1 MNRLLFLLPVLFM
14 ACGTQ
19 LNTANMAQTAALP
32 AEEHIAITPAA
43 MPAEEPAAIK
53 PAEEQPAAARQT
65 APVRQP
71 DEETARVAVETRKPV
86 DLTQE
91 SYEEI
96 LDEVKAFVD
105 SLNLIIKGKNY
116 TKWRSVLSEELLNEI
131 SSRDFLANASKLPLM
146 KSRGIVLRE
155 LRDYFNYV
163 VVPSRANS
171 QVDIIEIIDNNRV
184 KAFYMNTRKE
194 RTELVYELAKTG
206 DSWAI
211 IR

>member
-1 MNRLLFLLPVLFM
+1 M

-19 LNTANMAQTAALP
+19 LKTAHGALQQATA
-32 AEEHIAITPAA
+32 
-43 MPAEEPAAIK
+43 K
-53 PAEEQPAAARQT
+53 EQPAAETPAEET
-65 APVRQP
+65 PAKEELAAEKQP
-71 DEETARVAVETRKPV
+71 AEETARIAVDTRKPV

-105 SLNLIIKGKNY
+105 NLNLIIKDKNY
-116 TKWRSVLSEELLNEI
+116 YKWRSVLSKERLNEI
-131 SSRDFLANASKLPLM
+131 SSRDFLANASNNIAL

-155 LRDYFNYV
+155 PRDYFDYV

-171 QVDIIEIIDNNRV
+171 RVDKIEIIDNNRV
-184 KAFYMNTRKE
+184 KAFYIDTRKDE
-194 RTELVYELAKTG
+194 TVRLYELARMG
-206 DSWAI
+206 DSWTI

>member
-1 MNRLLFLLPVLFM
+1 MLPVLFM

-19 LNTANMAQTAALP
+19 IKTANAELQLA
-32 AEEHIAITPAA
+32 AEE
-43 MPAEEPAAIK
+43 EEPAATT
-53 PAEEQPAAARQT
+53 PAAAIMPKEELAVERLP
-65 APVRQP
+65 AVEKKP
-71 DEETARVAVETRKPV
+71 EAETAWIAVETKKPV

-105 SLNLIIKGKNY
+105 NLNLIIKDKNY
-116 TKWRSVLSEELLNEI
+116 YQWRSVLSEELLNEI
-131 SSRDFLANASKLPLM
+131 SSRDFLANASKWPSM
-146 KSRGIVLRE
+146 KSRGIVLKE
-155 LRDYFNYV
+155 TRDYFNYV

-171 QVDIIEIIDNNRV
+171 QVDKIEIVDNNRV
-184 KAFYMNTRKE
+184 KAFYVNTRKE

-206 DSWAI
+206 DSWNI

>member
-19 LNTANMAQTAALP
+19 LNMANPAAATP
-32 AEEHIAITPAA
+32 AEEQAAITSAA
-43 MPAEEPAAIK
+43 AEEPAAIK
-53 PAEEQPAAARQT
+53 PAEELAAKEQPAAARQ
-65 APVRQP
+65 PE
-71 DEETARVAVETRKPV
+71 EETARVAVETKKTV
-86 DLTQE
+86 DLSQE

-96 LDEVKAFVD
+96 LDDVKAFVD

-116 TKWRSVLSEELLNEI
+116 TKWRSVLSEELLKEI
-131 SSRDFLANASKLPLM
+131 SSREFLADASKWPSM

-171 QVDIIEIIDNNRV
+171 QVDIIEVMDNNRV
-184 KAFYMNTRKE
+184 KAFYTNTRKE

-206 DSWAI
+206 DSWTI

>member
-19 LNTANMAQTAALP
+19 LKTADGAIQQAAAANMP
-32 AEEHIAITPAA
+32 EEEPPAA
-43 MPAEEPAAIK
+43 MPAAAITPKEELAVEKQPAEEPALI
-53 PAEEQPAAARQT
+53 
-65 APVRQP
+65 
-71 DEETARVAVETRKPV
+71 AVETKKPV

-105 SLNLIIKGKNY
+105 NLNLIIKDKNY
-116 TKWRSVLSEELLNEI
+116 YKWRSVLSEELLNEI
-131 SSRDFLANASKLPLM
+131 SSRDFLANASKWPSM

-155 LRDYFNYV
+155 LRDYFNFV

-171 QVDIIEIIDNNRV
+171 QVDKIEVMDNNRV
-184 KAFYMNTRKE
+184 KAYYVNVRKE

-206 DSWAI
+206 DSWNI

>member
-1 MNRLLFLLPVLFM
+1 M

-19 LNTANMAQTAALP
+19 LKTANGALQQA
-32 AEEHIAITPAA
+32 AEEEPPAV
-43 MPAEEPAAIK
+43 MPANEEL
-53 PAEEQPAAARQT
+53 AEEKQSAAEKQPAG
-65 APVRQP
+65 
-71 DEETARVAVETRKPV
+71 ETARIAVDTKKPV

-91 SYEEI
+91 SYEEV
-96 LDEVKAFVD
+96 LDDVKAFVD
-105 SLNLIIKGKNY
+105 NLNMIIKDKNY
-116 TKWRSVLSEELLNEI
+116 YRWRSVLSEELFNEI
-131 SSRDFLANASKLPLM
+131 SSRDFLANASKWPSM

-171 QVDIIEIIDNNRV
+171 QVDKIEVVDNNRV
-184 KAFYMNTRKE
+184 KAFYENTRKE

-206 DSWAI
+206 DSWTI

>member
-19 LNTANMAQTAALP
+19 LKTANGAA
-32 AEEHIAITPAA
+32 
-43 MPAEEPAAIK
+43 AEEPAAVTLADEE
-53 PAEEQPAAARQT
+53 PAALMPKEELAAKEQPAAAT
-65 APVRQP
+65 QP
-71 DEETARVAVETRKPV
+71 EEETAPIAVVTKKPV

-105 SLNLIIKGKNY
+105 NLNLIIKGKNY
-116 TKWRSVLSEELLNEI
+116 NKWRSVLSEELLKEI
-131 SSRDFLANASKLPLM
+131 SSREFLANASKWPSM

-171 QVDIIEIIDNNRV
+171 QVDIIEVMDNNRV

-206 DSWAI
+206 DSWTI

>member
-1 MNRLLFLLPVLFM
+1 MLPVLFM

-19 LNTANMAQTAALP
+19 LKTANGTAA
-32 AEEHIAITPAA
+32 EEGPREEQAAVTPAA
-43 MPAEEPAAIK
+43 IMPAKEELAAEK
-53 PAEEQPAAARQT
+53 QPAA
-65 APVRQP
+65 VKQP
-71 DEETARVAVETRKPV
+71 PEETAWIAVEIKRPV

-105 SLNLIIKGKNY
+105 NLNLIIKDKNY
-116 TKWRSVLSEELLNEI
+116 YQWRSVLSEELLNEI
-131 SSRDFLANASKLPLM
+131 SSRDFLANASKWPSM

-155 LRDYFNYV
+155 TRDYFNYV

-171 QVDIIEIIDNNRV
+171 QVDKIEVMDNNRV
-184 KAFYMNTRKE
+184 KAFYVNTRKE

-206 DSWAI
+206 DSWTI

>member
-19 LNTANMAQTAALP
+19 LKTANGALQQA
-32 AEEHIAITPAA
+32 AEEEQPAV
-43 MPAEEPAAIK
+43 MPAEELAAEK
-53 PAEEQPAAARQT
+53 QQ
-65 APVRQP
+65 V
-71 DEETARVAVETRKPV
+71 EETAPAAVVVIKKPV
-86 DLTQE
+86 DLSQE

-105 SLNLIIKGKNY
+105 NLNLIIKDKNY
-116 TKWRSVLSEELLNEI
+116 YKWRSVLAEELLNEI
-131 SSRDFLANASKLPLM
+131 SSPEFLANASKWPSM
-146 KSRGIVLRE
+146 KSRGIVLKE

-171 QVDIIEIIDNNRV
+171 QVDKIEIMDNNRV
-184 KAFYMNTRKE
+184 KAFYVNTRKE

-206 DSWAI
+206 DSWTI

>member
-19 LNTANMAQTAALP
+19 LKTANGALQQA
-32 AEEHIAITPAA
+32 AEEEPPAV
-43 MPAEEPAAIK
+43 MPANEEL
-53 PAEEQPAAARQT
+53 AEEKQSAAEKQPAG
-65 APVRQP
+65 
-71 DEETARVAVETRKPV
+71 ETARIAVDTKKPV

-91 SYEEI
+91 SYEEV
-96 LDEVKAFVD
+96 LDDVKAFVD
-105 SLNLIIKGKNY
+105 NLNMIIKDKNY
-116 TKWRSVLSEELLNEI
+116 YRWRSVLSEELFNEI
-131 SSRDFLANASKLPLM
+131 SSRDFLANASKWPSM

-171 QVDIIEIIDNNRV
+171 QVDKIEVVDNNRV
-184 KAFYMNTRKE
+184 KAFYENTRKE

-206 DSWAI
+206 DSWTI